1 MGESAAGEAYRTVF
15 TWFDAD
21 HALSKLPAF
30 RRLNVEKVGRLYIVK
45 ELLTIVKKGGIVMI
59 EVGKQAPDFEL
70 ASHLGGTKFTLGQFK
85 GQKNV
90 MLVFYPLD
98 WTPT

>member
-1 MGESAAGEAYRTVF
+1 
-15 TWFDAD
+15 
-21 HALSKLPAF
+21 
-30 RRLNVEKVGRLYIVK
+30 
-45 ELLTIVKKGGIVMI
+45 MI

-70 ASHLGGTKFTLGQFK
+70 ASHLGGTKLTLSQFK

>member
-1 MGESAAGEAYRTVF
+1 
-15 TWFDAD
+15 
-21 HALSKLPAF
+21 
-30 RRLNVEKVGRLYIVK
+30 
-45 ELLTIVKKGGIVMI
+45 MI

-70 ASHLGGTKFTLGQFK
+70 VSHLAGTKFTLNQFK

-98 WTPT
+98 CTPT

>member
-1 MGESAAGEAYRTVF
+1 
-15 TWFDAD
+15 
-21 HALSKLPAF
+21 
-30 RRLNVEKVGRLYIVK
+30 
-45 ELLTIVKKGGIVMI
+45 MI
-59 EVGKQAPDFEL
+59 EAGKKAPDFEL
-70 ASHLGGTKFTLGQFK
+70 ASHLAGKKYSLSQFR

>member
-1 MGESAAGEAYRTVF
+1 
-15 TWFDAD
+15 
-21 HALSKLPAF
+21 
-30 RRLNVEKVGRLYIVK
+30 
-45 ELLTIVKKGGIVMI
+45 MI

-70 ASHLGGTKFTLGQFK
+70 ASQLNGQKYGLNQFK
-85 GQKNV
+85 GKKNV

>member
-1 MGESAAGEAYRTVF
+1 V
-15 TWFDAD
+15 
-21 HALSKLPAF
+21 
-30 RRLNVEKVGRLYIVK
+30 
-45 ELLTIVKKGGIVMI
+45 I

-70 ASHLGGTKFTLGQFK
+70 ASHLGGTKFTLNQFK

>member
-1 MGESAAGEAYRTVF
+1 VQSSR
-15 TWFDAD
+15 
-21 HALSKLPAF
+21 AF
-30 RRLNVEKVGRLYIVK
+30 AHLLDDSRVLRLNSILPPTFENRDSPLILNIERSRRVLNIFIGSNY
-45 ELLTIVKKGGIVMI
+45 MI
-59 EVGKQAPDFEL
+59 EIGKPAPDFEL
-70 ASHLGGTKFTLGQFK
+70 ASHLGGTKFTLSQFK

>member
-1 MGESAAGEAYRTVF
+1 
-15 TWFDAD
+15 
-21 HALSKLPAF
+21 
-30 RRLNVEKVGRLYIVK
+30 
-45 ELLTIVKKGGIVMI
+45 MI
-59 EVGKQAPDFEL
+59 EVGKQAPNFEL
-70 ASHLGGTKFTLGQFK
+70 ASQLAGKKYKLSQFK

>member
-1 MGESAAGEAYRTVF
+1 VDLIKTGSVLPSRSFFEWLFNWGNLDIRAC
-15 TWFDAD
+15 
-21 HALSKLPAF
+21 LSILNLSPAC
-30 RRLNVEKVGRLYIVK
+30 RRQIF
-45 ELLTIVKKGGIVMI
+45 KGGRIMI

-70 ASHLGGTKFTLGQFK
+70 VSHLAGVKFTLAQFK

>member
-1 MGESAAGEAYRTVF
+1 MEE
-15 TWFDAD
+15 
-21 HALSKLPAF
+21 
-30 RRLNVEKVGRLYIVK
+30 RRIPCRSNF
-45 ELLTIVKKGGIVMI
+45 LLRRIFMI

-70 ASHLGGTKFTLGQFK
+70 ASHLGGTKFTLSQFK

>member
-1 MGESAAGEAYRTVF
+1 VVNKTRTADPVVVDKNLDSNVHPALKFFGES
-15 TWFDAD
+15 
-21 HALSKLPAF
+21 
-30 RRLNVEKVGRLYIVK
+30 I
-45 ELLTIVKKGGIVMI
+45 MI

-70 ASHLGGTKFTLGQFK
+70 ASHLGGTKFTLNQFK

>member
-1 MGESAAGEAYRTVF
+1 VLTLRIQ
-15 TWFDAD
+15 
-21 HALSKLPAF
+21 
-30 RRLNVEKVGRLYIVK
+30 RRLNNTRKEKI
-45 ELLTIVKKGGIVMI
+45 IMI

-70 ASHLGGTKFTLGQFK
+70 ASHLAGTKFSLAQFK

>member
-1 MGESAAGEAYRTVF
+1 
-15 TWFDAD
+15 
-21 HALSKLPAF
+21 
-30 RRLNVEKVGRLYIVK
+30 
-45 ELLTIVKKGGIVMI
+45 MI
-59 EVGKQAPDFEL
+59 EVGKTAPDFEL
-70 ASHLGGTKFTLGQFK
+70 ASHLGGTKFTLSQFK